1 MSVNIDTETR
11 IRTLYRFPTFIFLFL
26 IFIISIL
33 ITALIP
39 GGKKLATK
47 IYHYFGWLGVKMVG
61 VNLTISGIENVNT
74 EKSYIVVGN
83 HPSTLDIF
91 THIHALP
98 VSIRFL
104 TKTES
109 VSYTHLTL
117 PTKA

>member
-11 IRTLYRFPTFIFLFL
+11 IRTLYRFPTFIFLFV

-39 GGKKLATK
+39 DGKKLATK
-47 IYHYFGWLGVKMVG
+47 IYHYFGWLGVIMGG

-104 TKTES
+104 TKTELFLS
-109 VSYTHLTL
+109 LIHI
-117 PTKA
+117 